1 MASSADYLG
10 LGRTNAA
17 SKTAMCSRQRIIE
30 AAAEVLRIEPESF
43 SVQRVA
49 RVAGFSA
56 RAIYG
61 HFESGAELAHAAR
74 IHNLK
79 SIIEKLPSHVN
90 GSIEP
95 PLALRQFA
103 FHIAEA
109 LRQQGSASLLL
120 SRQDDAVRGEYRRLL
135 RAPLVREV
143 DSYLRHRQPG
153 TQVADYD
160 RARLA
165 ELIITVIESIVVN
178 FDSDIALNLD
188 CNEMLN
194 RSIEAMCAAFGIQGT
209 QSSC

>member
-1 MASSADYLG
+1 MASPASYLG

-17 SKTAMCSRQRIIE
+17 SKTAMCSRQRIID
-30 AAAEVLRIEPESF
+30 AAAEVLRIEPEGF

-74 IHNLK
+74 IYNLK
-79 SIIEKLPSHVN
+79 SIIEKLPDRIN
-90 GSIEP
+90 GTIEP

-103 FHIAEA
+103 YRIAEA
-109 LRQQGSASLLL
+109 MRQQGSASLLL
-120 SRQDDAVRGEYRRLL
+120 SRQDDAFRGEYRRLL
-135 RAPLVREV
+135 RAPLVREL
-143 DSYLRHRQPG
+143 DSYLRQRQLG
-153 TQVADYD
+153 TQVGDYD

-165 ELIITVIESIVVN
+165 ELIVTVIESIIVN

-194 RSIEAMCAAFGIQGT
+194 RSMEAMCAAFGIRGAQN
-209 QSSC
+209 SC

>member
-17 SKTAMCSRQRIIE
+17 SKTAMCSRQRIID
-30 AAAEVLRIEPESF
+30 AAAEVLRIEPEGF

-74 IHNLK
+74 IHNLN
-79 SIIEKLPSHVN
+79 SIIQKLPDHINVT
-90 GSIEP
+90 IEP

-103 FHIAEA
+103 FRIAEA
-109 LRQQGSASLLL
+109 MQQQGSASLLL
-120 SRQDDAVRGEYRRLL
+120 SRQDDALRGEYRRLL

-143 DSYLRHRQPG
+143 DSYLRQRQLG
-153 TQVADYD
+153 AQAVDCD
-160 RARLA
+160 RVRLA
-165 ELIITVIESIVVN
+165 ELIVTVIESIVVN

-194 RSIEAMCAAFGIQGT
+194 RSMEAMCAAFGIQGNR
-209 QSSC
+209 SSC